1 MIAQYV
7 ENGKNTWDRT
17 PELSLAINTSVSYKL
32 GSHGY
37 PDPGPGTATSPQN
50 PSERAERLKEVF
62 LIVQKHLQKASREQG
77 RHYSLRRRTW
87 KPEMGSLVLVR
98 QHHLSKAIEG
108 FAAKLAPKFDGPY
121 KVVAFPSPN
130 VVRIRLP
137 GQRKGRLANIGDLRS
152 TPATNPDSAKEVN
165 RPTLA
170 TGGDH

>member
-62 LIVQKHLQKASREQG
+62 LIVFCNIWLDFLTLNRTV
-77 RHYSLRRRTW
+77 RR
-87 KPEMGSLVLVR
+87 
-98 QHHLSKAIEG
+98 
-108 FAAKLAPKFDGPY
+108 Y
-121 KVVAFPSPN
+121 VVF
-130 VVRIRLP
+130 
-137 GQRKGRLANIGDLRS
+137 
-152 TPATNPDSAKEVN
+152 
-165 RPTLA
+165 
-170 TGGDH
+170 